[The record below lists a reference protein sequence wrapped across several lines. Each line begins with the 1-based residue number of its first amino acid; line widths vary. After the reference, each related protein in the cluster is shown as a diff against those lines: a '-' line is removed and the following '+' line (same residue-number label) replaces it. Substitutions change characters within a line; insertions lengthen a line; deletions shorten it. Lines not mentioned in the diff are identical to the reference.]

1 MNYRFIKLFLVLII
15 TLTFIFAPHM
25 VVVSSEQNNLP
36 NITILATGGTIA
48 GTASSS
54 TIVNY
59 QAATVGVE
67 ALIKQCRNWKIL
79 PMFLANK
86 LFKLLVQT

>member
-1 MNYRFIKLFLVLII
+1 
-15 TLTFIFAPHM
+15 M

-54 TIVNY
+54 TIFNY

-67 ALIKQCRNWKIL
+67 ALIQAVPELEDIANVSGEQIVQVASPNMTNEIWL
-79 PMFLANK
+79 TLAKRVNE
-86 LFKLLVQT
+86 LLKRSRG